1 MARVDSRVPVL
12 IATWLDSR
20 HAERIAAA
28 EPDRIELIYEPE
40 LLPTT
45 RYEADHH
52 GPPRP
57 LTEEQRLRWQK
68 HLGRAEIAFEFDWER
83 PEELLE
89 RAPRLR
95 WLQATS
101 SGIGPLVEHLG
112 LAGSQLII
120 TNAAGI
126 HAQPLAEFV
135 LLTALYFA
143 KEMPRV
149 NAWKAERHWERFC
162 GREVFGSRMTLIGL
176 GRVGSRIAELS
187 SALGMEVTG
196 HRRTTGGQAPAGVR
210 KIVDSAGL
218 DAALPETDI
227 LVNASSICSSRTCT
241 GIWIAALSSMFSTT
255 HGDTESAREAQFRF
269 RWCHFRGGDA
279 VAEGRGRG
287 RSGGDRTDGRAPG
300 RCRRRR
306 DPGPR
311 HHRRRHSLEPRRAP
325 RGRRSI
331 PSRQGRACDR
341 DSALRRAD
349 DCRHRDARRARGRA
363 RRGRRGSDSASLLR
377 AGRRFAHRT
386 LHGRRARLRPAAL
399 FRLRVR
405 RPQRLR
411 REAGRDRGAAVSP
424 AEPCRAEGVGCAVGA
439 VGAVSDRRPQGLR
452 RV

>member
-20 HAERIAAA
+20 HAERIATA

-83 PEELLE
+83 PEELLR

-95 WLQATS
+95 WVQATS

-112 LAGSQLII
+112 LAGSPLII

-126 HAQPLAEFV
+126 HAQSLAEFV

-149 NAWKAERHWERFC
+149 NTWKAERHWERFC
-162 GREVFGSRMTLIGL
+162 GQEVFGARMTLIGL

-210 KIVDSAGL
+210 KVVDSAGL
-218 DAALPETDI
+218 DAALPETDF
-227 LVNASSICSSRTCT
+227 LV
-241 GIWIAALSSMFSTT
+241 IAAPETPETTNLIDRRRLSLLPV
-255 HGDTESAREAQFRF
+255 H
-269 RWCHFRGGDA
+269 A
-279 VAEGRGRG
+279 VVVNVGRGSLIDEQAMIEMLQSGRLRG
-287 RSGGDRTDGRAPG
+287 AGLDVFAK
-300 RCRRRR
+300 
-306 DPGPR
+306 
-311 HHRRRHSLEPRRAP
+311 EPLP
-325 RGRRSI
+325 
-331 PSRQGRACDR
+331 
-341 DSALRRAD
+341 AD
-349 DCRHRDARRARGRA
+349 NPLWAMPNVIVSPH
-363 RRGRRGSDSASLLR
+363 SASTVTQENERLVDL
-377 AGRRFAHRT
+377 FIENLHRY
-386 LHGRRARLRPAAL
+386 L
-399 FRLRVR
+399 
-405 RPQRLR
+405 
-411 REAGRDRGAAVSP
+411 
-424 AEPCRAEGVGCAVGA
+424 
-439 VGAVSDRRPQGLR
+439 DRRPLVNVFDHAR
-452 RV
+452 RY

>member
-1 MARVDSRVPVL
+1 MARADSRVPVL
-12 IATWLDSR
+12 IATWLEAR

-57 LTEEQRLRWQK
+57 LTEEQRLRWQN

-83 PEELLE
+83 PEELLK

-95 WLQATS
+95 WVQATS

-112 LAGSQLII
+112 LAGSPLII

-149 NAWKAERHWERFC
+149 NTWKAERHWERFC
-162 GREVFGSRMTLIGL
+162 GEEVFGSRMTLIGL

-196 HRRTTGGQAPAGVR
+196 HRRTTGDQTPAGVR
-210 KIVDSAGL
+210 KVVDSAGL

-227 LVNASSICSSRTCT
+227 LV
-241 GIWIAALSSMFSTT
+241 IAAPDTPETTNLIDRRRLSLLPA
-255 HGDTESAREAQFRF
+255 H
-269 RWCHFRGGDA
+269 A
-279 VAEGRGRG
+279 VVVNVGRGSLIDEHAMIEMLQSGRLRG
-287 RSGGDRTDGRAPG
+287 AGLDVFAN
-300 RCRRRR
+300 
-306 DPGPR
+306 
-311 HHRRRHSLEPRRAP
+311 EPLP
-325 RGRRSI
+325 
-331 PSRQGRACDR
+331 
-341 DSALRRAD
+341 AD
-349 DCRHRDARRARGRA
+349 NPLWAMPNVIVSPH
-363 RRGRRGSDSASLLR
+363 SASTVTQENERLVDL
-377 AGRRFAHRT
+377 FIENLHRY
-386 LHGRRARLRPAAL
+386 L
-399 FRLRVR
+399 
-405 RPQRLR
+405 
-411 REAGRDRGAAVSP
+411 
-424 AEPCRAEGVGCAVGA
+424 
-439 VGAVSDRRPQGLR
+439 DRRPLVNVFDHAR
-452 RV
+452 RY